1 MEDPEVLLAEE
12 VLAADIDIKS
22 WSHNHQC
29 VMNQVQKAVN
39 DGLLGI
45 SLLIYQSCPGSFS
58 FSLGGNAWS
67 KTSQACSSTKYPLG
81 VAYSPVMP
89 SK

>member
-1 MEDPEVLLAEE
+1 MAVPEVLPAEE

-22 WSHNHQC
+22 WSHSHQY
-29 VMNQVQKAVN
+29 VMNQVQKAVD